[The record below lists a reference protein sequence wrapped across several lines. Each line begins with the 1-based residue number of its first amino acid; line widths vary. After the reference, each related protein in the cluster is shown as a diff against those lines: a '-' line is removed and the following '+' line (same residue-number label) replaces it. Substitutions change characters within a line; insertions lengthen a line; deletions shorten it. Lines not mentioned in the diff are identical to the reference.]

1 MTAAEHPIA
10 PEDVMAFWDGELPSE
25 RAAVVS
31 AHVAA
36 CDVCRRLGHD
46 LNAVS
51 RDLSLWQVEQA
62 PVTFRAPA
70 STAVG
75 SDAAPDARMRRRWLP
90 PVSIVAGVTAAAA
103 LVIAVGSLLP
113 RESQVKQVSV
123 VRADTVR
130 EP

>member
-31 AHVAA
+31 AHVAG

-46 LNAVS
+46 LSGVA

-62 PVTFRAPA
+62 PVTLRAPA
-70 STAVG
+70 STAVS

-90 PVSIVAGVTAAAA
+90 PISFVAGVAAAAA
-103 LVIAVGSLLP
+103 LVIA
-113 RESQVKQVSV
+113 
-123 VRADTVR
+123 ADLSNGR
-130 EP
+130 SIQRRQC